1 MQEKHLR
8 LLEELDLFFKDMG
21 NDDEDWNKL
30 VKIVDS
36 LVKSV
41 NKSLASVEEL
51 EKDIAILKS
60 NSHPPAFTEKHYKDI
75 LKRIKKVEN
84 G

>member
-60 NSHPPAFTEKHYKDI
+60 NSHPPAFTEKQYKDI

>member
-60 NSHPPAFTEKHYKDI
+60 NSHPPTFTEKHYKDI